1 MIPRSS
7 RTFRSRVVRPSLE
20 GLEARELLS
29 VMPSTHAEVHAL
41 HTHPHVPTIAQLTP
55 IASTV
60 PANGDVNPYGV
71 AFVPQG
77 FPQGGMLH
85 AGDILVSNFNN
96 SSNLQGT
103 GTTIVRVSSNNQTSV
118 FFQRPQGPPPGL
130 GLTTALGILK
140 RGFVV
145 VGNVPSTDGTSATA
159 QQGSLIVLDKN
170 GNEVANP
177 TSASLLNGPWDLTI
191 NDMGNRA
198 QIFVSNVLSGT
209 VTRID
214 VKLPP
219 HGGFQVTDMLQIASG
234 YTHMGDPA
242 AFEIGPTGLVYV
254 AKSDT
259 LYVASTG
266 DNAIYAIPHA
276 GKTTT
281 DQGIGKLVYQ
291 DAAHLHGPLGL
302 ALAPDGNFITSNGDV
317 INSDPNQPSELV
329 EFTLK
334 GKFVGQFSLN
344 PAQGGAFGVA
354 TSPPSQHR
362 FAAVN
367 DITNSLQVWRV

>member
-1 MIPRSS
+1 VLQS
-7 RTFRSRVVRPSLE
+7 
-20 GLEARELLS
+20 
-29 VMPSTHAEVHAL
+29 
-41 HTHPHVPTIAQLTP
+41 
-55 IASTV
+55 
-60 PANGDVNPYGV
+60 
-71 AFVPQG
+71 
-77 FPQGGMLH
+77 
-85 AGDILVSNFNN
+85 GDILVSNFNN
-96 SSNLQGT
+96 SGNLQGT

-118 FFQRPQGPPPGL
+118 FFHGPTGI

-159 QQGSLIVLDKN
+159 QQGSLIVLDRN
-170 GNEVANP
+170 GNEVGNF
-177 TSASLLNGPWDLTI
+177 TSKALLNGPWDLTI
-191 NDMGNRA
+191 NDQGNRA

-214 VKLPP
+214 VKFSAR
-219 HGGFQVTDMLQIASG
+219 GGFQVVGAHQIASG
-234 YTHMGDPA
+234 YLHRGDPA

-254 AKSDT
+254 AKADT

-281 DQGIGKLVYQ
+281 DHGTGTVVYQ
-291 DAAHLHGPLGL
+291 DATHLHGPLGL

-344 PAQGGAFGVA
+344 AAQGGAFGVA
-354 TSPPSQHR
+354 TSPSSQHR

-367 DITNSLQVWRV
+367 DITNTLQVWRVKT